1 MVCREQDGGAD
12 MENFTTET
20 YLSLGTLLTLVG
32 ILKPMWS
39 ANKELENRL
48 TKIESDLKHLES
60 KQTDVDKD
68 FDKLSKKLDGVE
80 NKLSKIENSIVRI
93 ETLLSAQKPL
103 APIKT
108 P

>member
-1 MVCREQDGGAD
+1 
-12 MENFTTET
+12 MEHFTTET

-48 TKIESDLKHLES
+48 TKIESDLRHVES
-60 KQTDVDKD
+60 KQTDADKD
-68 FDKLSKKLDGVE
+68 FDKLSKKLDNLE
-80 NKLSKIENSIVRI
+80 SKLSKIDGSIIRI
-93 ETLLSAQKPL
+93 ETLLSASQKTLPQ
-103 APIKT
+103 IKT

>member
-1 MVCREQDGGAD
+1 
-12 MENFTTET
+12 MEHFTTET

-48 TKIESDLKHLES
+48 TKIESDLRHVES
-60 KQTDVDKD
+60 KQSDADKD
-68 FDKLSKKLDGVE
+68 FDKLSKKLDNLE
-80 NKLSKIENSIVRI
+80 SKLSKIDGSIIRI
-93 ETLLSAQKPL
+93 ETLLSTQKPL

>member
-1 MVCREQDGGAD
+1 
-12 MENFTTET
+12 MEHFTTET

-48 TKIESDLKHLES
+48 TKIESDLRHVES
-60 KQTDVDKD
+60 KQTDADKD
-68 FDKLSKKLDGVE
+68 FDKLSKKLDNLE
-80 NKLSKIENSIVRI
+80 SKLSKIDGSIIRI

-103 APIKT
+103 PQIKT